1 MHICFV
7 CREYVPSL
15 RGGGIASYVKEMA
28 EYMSLNNHK
37 VTVICA
43 SDDTRKEYSYMENG
57 VNIIR
62 LSGGDFIIP
71 QVEKK
76 SLINRF
82 RIFYRFFSYRKK
94 ILQTIRSIKDIDIIE
109 VPDYGAESYYLK
121 TLKIPIIIRL
131 HASTLILN
139 ELISGEKGITKS
151 NWYIYWQGIQEF
163 KEIKRAQYIT
173 SCSQAMKEIVVQ
185 RLSLLPDKIKVIF
198 NPIKIDNE
206 ISNNIVPKK
215 LNKNK
220 IRILLP
226 GAVYNLKGG
235 EDLIKACIQLTTT
248 SNKKIEL
255 YLIGKK
261 GKFANYLENKYA
273 TYKWIHLPGPIPR
286 DEIMKQ
292 YIQADI
298 ICLPSW
304 WENMPMTC
312 IEAMLCGC
320 LVIGSNSG
328 GIKEII
334 KDGENGFLVPAK
346 SPQLLAKKIEYVL
359 NLNEKQI
366 NQIRINAY
374 NTILQNFNID
384 IITSKTIQ
392 YYKHVIQN
400 YHNQNN
406 TYNK

>member
-15 RGGGIASYVKEMA
+15 RGGGIASYIKEMA
-28 EYMSLNNHK
+28 ENISRDNHK

-43 SDDTRKEYSYMENG
+43 SDDTRKEYSYIENG
-57 VNIIR
+57 VNVIR

-76 SLINRF
+76 NLINRF

-94 ILQTIRSIKDIDIIE
+94 ILQTIQSIKDIDIIE

-121 TLKIPIIIRL
+121 ALKIPIIIRL

-139 ELISGEKGITKS
+139 ELISGKKGITKS
-151 NWYIYWQGIQEF
+151 NWYIYWQGLQEF

-198 NPIKIDNE
+198 NPIKVPHWT
-206 ISNNIVPKK
+206 SNINFQKLSKK
-215 LNKNK
+215 R

-248 SNKKIEL
+248 SNQQFEL

-261 GKFANYLENKYA
+261 GKFANYLKNKYA
-273 TYKWIHLPGPIPR
+273 AYKWIHIPGPIPR
-286 DEIMKQ
+286 EEIMKQ
-292 YIQADI
+292 YVQTDI

-304 WENMPMTC
+304 WENMPMAC
-312 IEAMLCGC
+312 IESMLCGC

-334 KDGENGFLVPAK
+334 EDGENGFLIPPK
-346 SPQLLAKKIEYVL
+346 SPQALAQKIEYVL

-366 NQIRINAY
+366 NQIRINAH

-392 YYKHVIQN
+392 YYEYVIQH

-406 TYNK
+406 TYKL